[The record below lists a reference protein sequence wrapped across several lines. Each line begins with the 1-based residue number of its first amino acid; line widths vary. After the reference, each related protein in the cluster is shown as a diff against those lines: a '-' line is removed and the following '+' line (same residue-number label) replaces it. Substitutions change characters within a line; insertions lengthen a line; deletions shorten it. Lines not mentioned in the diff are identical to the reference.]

1 MSAKI
6 PPPVVTRIP
15 RHSFR
20 WTLELLWNFALQRIH
35 LRYKETF
42 LGFGWILFQPVALTV
57 IFNYIRRVATI
68 SSGNIPY
75 SLFAAVGLVGW
86 SFTSLAISQS
96 MPSLV
101 TDAALLRR
109 IALPKATFPLSCVLS
124 TVVDLLVMLILVG
137 GLFFYYRFPLH
148 PTALWA
154 PLIFLIQFVFLL
166 GLGCL
171 AALANVLLRDVGH
184 AIPHLLWLWFFA
196 SPIFYPASMVPAE
209 FKTLARWN
217 PMVGF
222 LESYRSVILLGQPPP
237 MHWFGPTL
245 LVTALTCSLA
255 VAAFRRMK
263 GTLVDLL

>member
-1 MSAKI
+1 MSAKVS
-6 PPPVVTRIP
+6 PPSVTRIP
-15 RHSFR
+15 RRSFR
-20 WTLELLWNFALQRIH
+20 WTWELLWNLALHRIN
-35 LRYKETF
+35 LRYKQTF

-68 SSGNIPY
+68 SSGDIPY
-75 SLFAAVGLVGW
+75 PLFAAVGLVGW
-86 SFTSLAISQS
+86 SFTSLAVSQS

-109 IALPKATFPLSCVLS
+109 IALPKAVFPLSSVLS
-124 TVVDLLVMLILVG
+124 TTVDLLVMLTLVG

-148 PTALWA
+148 PSALWA
-154 PLIFLIQFVFLL
+154 PLIFLAQFIFLMS
-166 GLGCL
+166 LGCL
-171 AALANVLLRDVGH
+171 AALAHALLRDIGH

-196 SPIFYPASMVPAE
+196 SPVFYPASMVPAE

-237 MHWFGPTL
+237 MHWLGPTL
-245 LVTALTCSLA
+245 IVTAFSAFLA
-255 VAAFRRMK
+255 IAAFRRME